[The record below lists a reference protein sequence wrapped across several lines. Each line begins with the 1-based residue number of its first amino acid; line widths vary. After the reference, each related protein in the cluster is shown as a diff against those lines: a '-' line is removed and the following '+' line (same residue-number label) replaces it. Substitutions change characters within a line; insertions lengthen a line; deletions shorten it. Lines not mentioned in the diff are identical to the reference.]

1 MSAFKLAGLLRLRT
15 RHEEAARRDLGDA
28 QTAALQAKATA
39 RASAEHAHEVADL
52 DSGTAQAFLAAQ
64 ASRAA
69 AFSSLADAEEA
80 ERQSQVQLGDARDR
94 WQAARSRARAVER
107 LAEQH
112 EAREVKSRAKL
123 EQVESD
129 DRSGARAG
137 SHSEADRV
145 VETVVEA
152 VAEAGEPR

>member
-1 MSAFKLAGLLRLRT
+1 MSVFKLAGLLRLRA

-28 QTAALQAKATA
+28 QTAALRAKATA

-69 AFSSLADAEEA
+69 AFASLADAEEC

-112 EAREVKSRAKL
+112 EARETKARARV

-137 SHSEADRV
+137 RRSAADH
-145 VETVVEA
+145 VVEA
-152 VAEAGEPR
+152 GETR

>member
-1 MSAFKLAGLLRLRT
+1 MSAFKLAGLLRLRA
-15 RHEEAARRDLGDA
+15 RHEEAARRDLGTA
-28 QTAALQAKATA
+28 QTAALQAKAAA

-52 DSGTAQAFLAAQ
+52 ESGTAQAFLAAQ
-64 ASRAA
+64 SSRSA
-69 AFSSLADAEEA
+69 AFASLADAEEA
-80 ERQSQVQLGDARDR
+80 ERQSQVQLGDARDQ

-112 EAREVKSRAKL
+112 EARERSALARL

-137 SHSEADRV
+137 RAGAGDV
-145 VETVVEA
+145 V
-152 VAEAGEPR
+152 EAGEPR

>member
-15 RHEEAARRDLGDA
+15 RREEAARRDLGDA
-28 QTAALQAKATA
+28 QTAALQARATA
-39 RASAEHAHEVADL
+39 RATAEHAHEVPDL
-52 DSGTAQAFLAAQ
+52 ESGTAQAFLAAQ
-64 ASRAA
+64 SSRAA

-80 ERQSQVQLGDARDR
+80 ERQSEVQLDEAREQ

-112 EAREVKSRAKL
+112 EARDKAARAHL

-137 SHSEADRV
+137 RGGNGATHLAEASEH
-145 VETVVEA
+145 
-152 VAEAGEPR
+152 AGEPR